1 MKREIEGIVE
11 DLKRYS
17 EVMVI
22 ILFGSYA
29 KGKTKPISD
38 IDIAV
43 MLKDPDRFL
52 EAEMS
57 SFSSNILD
65 VVPFS
70 RLPLYIQFE
79 VIKYGKILFMRDKKY
94 FLEVKREVLR
104 EYLEMSYLYE
114 RMSRRILA

>member
-11 DLKRYS
+11 DLKKYS

-43 MLKDPDRFL
+43 MLKDPNKSL

-57 SFSSNILD
+57 CFSSNIFD

-79 VIKYGKILFMRDKKY
+79 VIKYGKILFLRDDEY
-94 FLEVKREVLR
+94 FQKLKSEILR
-104 EYLEMSYLYE
+104 EYLDMSYLYE

>member
-1 MKREIEGIVE
+1 MDGEPNKYMQMKNEIEGLVA
-11 DLKRYS
+11 DLKKYS

-43 MLKDPDRFL
+43 VLKDPDKSL
-52 EAEMS
+52 EAKMS
-57 SFSSNILD
+57 CFSSNIFD

-70 RLPLYIQFE
+70 RLYYNKHFSSI
-79 VIKYGKILFMRDKKY
+79 
-94 FLEVKREVLR
+94 
-104 EYLEMSYLYE
+104 
-114 RMSRRILA
+114 